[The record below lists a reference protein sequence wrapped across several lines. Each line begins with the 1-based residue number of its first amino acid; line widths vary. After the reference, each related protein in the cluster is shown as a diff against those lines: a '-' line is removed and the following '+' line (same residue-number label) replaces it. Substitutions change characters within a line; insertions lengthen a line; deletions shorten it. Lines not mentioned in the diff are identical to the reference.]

1 MQGLLRWIAAHDVPR
16 RVVLLCD
23 DTPLP
28 DAGRGDLVVRV
39 PGCLKDA
46 SIGLPAQLLACGVP
60 EVVVVVCGDSPD
72 EVRATADLWRRTILS
87 GIEVDD
93 DPAPRVRWR
102 KTPEVLRL
110 GAAPVSRR
118 GLLGLRSLEGFP
130 LDLDADD
137 TARTLA
143 ALGILRDRGQA
154 SPEASEASP
163 ARALAVV
170 GCTACGVCVQACP
183 HDALTLVHDGP
194 TSVLAHLSDACRGEL
209 DCLRLCP
216 VDAVADGGAIPLEA
230 LAREPRRTLA
240 VVATTT
246 CPRCFA
252 RHDAASGSLCAACA
266 FRVDNAFGSSLPP
279 GAVARLAAARPQ
291 GANPGGGRAT
301 PA

>member
-87 GIEVDD
+87 GVEVDD
-93 DPAPRVRWR
+93 DPAPRVRW
-102 KTPEVLRL
+102 L
-110 GAAPVSRR
+110 GATPVSRR

-130 LDLDADD
+130 LDLDADE

-154 SPEASEASP
+154 APEVSEASP

-170 GCTACGVCVQACP
+170 GCTACGVCVEACP
-183 HDALTLVHDGP
+183 HDALALVHDGA
-194 TSVLAHLSDACRGEL
+194 TSTLLHARDACRGDL
-209 DCLRLCP
+209 DCVRLCP
-216 VDAVADGGAIPLEA
+216 VDAFTDGGPIPLDD
-230 LAREPRRTLA
+230 LAREPGRTLA

-252 RHDAASGSLCAACA
+252 RHGGASGVLCPACT
-266 FRVDNAFGSSLPP
+266 FRVENAFGSSLPP
-279 GAVARLAAARPQ
+279 GAAERLAATRPE
-291 GANPGGGRAT
+291 GRSPGGGRAT
-301 PA
+301 LA